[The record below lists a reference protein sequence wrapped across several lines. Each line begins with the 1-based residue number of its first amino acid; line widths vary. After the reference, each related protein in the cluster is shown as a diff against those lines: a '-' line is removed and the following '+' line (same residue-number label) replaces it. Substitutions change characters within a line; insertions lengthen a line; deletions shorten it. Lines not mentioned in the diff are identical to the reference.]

1 MHKFETPYQREV
13 KRAGRAALGWP
24 AYEIIVNLS
33 EPEREFLASLSG
45 LIGLDR
51 DDERLL
57 GQALKNLLTKLMAQ
71 AEELQK
77 ERQAPKGG

>member
-1 MHKFETPYQREV
+1 MKERSI
-13 KRAGRAALGWP
+13 KRAARAALGWP
-24 AYEIIVNLS
+24 AYEIIINLS

-45 LIGLDR
+45 LRGLDR